1 MIFADGLRYI
11 NKMKRSYL
19 HRTVSVTKILELP
32 TDGEEFRLKS
42 LQCTSV
48 VVAYQLLEET
58 RVNTST
64 EKF

>member
-11 NKMKRSYL
+11 DKMKRSYL

-32 TDGEEFRLKS
+32 TDGKEFRLKS
-42 LQCTSV
+42 LQGTSV